1 MYKCSDTVGASSTAF
16 FHTGTKESLCVHKFW
31 RKRVG
36 RQKEREALKER
47 EKGKRISENN
57 DRGNKKKKIKK

>member
-1 MYKCSDTVGASSTAF
+1 VYTDLG
-16 FHTGTKESLCVHKFW
+16 ESKRK

-47 EKGKRISENN
+47 EKGKRI
-57 DRGNKKKKIKK
+57 